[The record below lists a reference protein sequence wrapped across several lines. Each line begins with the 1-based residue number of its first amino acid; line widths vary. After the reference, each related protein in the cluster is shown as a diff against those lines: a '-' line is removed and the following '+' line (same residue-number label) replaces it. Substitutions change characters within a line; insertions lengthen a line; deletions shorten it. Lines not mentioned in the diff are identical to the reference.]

1 MIEIERQVREA
12 PAICV
17 IVQWDVSA
25 QRPHIARFEDENGET
40 IAYPG
45 QDEFRRI
52 VAANFEAVAAAVQ
65 DCYDEAEKQQLRLR
79 L

>member
-1 MIEIERQVREA
+1 MIEIERQVSEA

-25 QRPHIARFEDENGET
+25 QRPHIARFEDENGKT

-52 VAANFEAVAAAVQ
+52 VAANFEVVAAAVQ
-65 DCYDEAEKQQLRLR
+65 DCNDEAKRQRMIK
-79 L
+79 

>member
-1 MIEIERQVREA
+1 MVEIERQVSEA

-25 QRPHIARFEDENGET
+25 QRPHIARFEDENGNV

-52 VAANFEAVAAAVQ
+52 MAENFEAVAAAVQ
-65 DCYDEAEKQQLRLR
+65 DCNDEAERQGIRLK
-79 L
+79 